1 MKHMASDFLRRLPL
15 FAGLPEADF
24 EALWRQIR
32 PLTLRGGEWLMREGE
47 RADSAYVVL
56 EGEVEI
62 TKQSGERQVF
72 VALCGPGEIIGE
84 MALLEQAPR
93 SASGRAQSDSQ
104 LLVIGEHAFKQVLRA
119 SPTAALSLLSKVMA
133 RLRSNEALLRQSEK
147 MATLGT
153 LAAGLAHELNNP
165 AAAVHRG
172 SALLGS
178 TLLTWQRL
186 TSELSALQWDANQ
199 AAALRAL
206 QAASPVRAASPAT
219 QPDALARA
227 DAERAL
233 QEWLEA
239 AGIGQAWELA
249 PALAASGYDAPMVE
263 TLTRPFAKT
272 QMPLVVRWL
281 AAGCSTHALLDEVHT
296 SARRMSEIVKA
307 VKAYTWLDQAPLQQ
321 MDVREGIENTLTILR
336 HKINPGVSITRDY
349 APDLPRVE
357 AYASEPNQVWTNLID
372 NALDAMDGHG
382 ILTLRAAVEDG
393 AFVLEI
399 TDSGPGIP
407 PEIQARIFDPFFTTK
422 APGSGTGLGL
432 HIANNIIQRHHGKM
446 EVVSKPGATTFRVTL
461 PTRTGRS

>member
-1 MKHMASDFLRRLPL
+1 MKHMAPDFLRRLPL
-15 FAGLPEADF
+15 FADLPEADF
-24 EALWRQIR
+24 EALWRQAQ

-47 RADSAYVVL
+47 RTDAAYVVL
-56 EGEVEI
+56 EGEIEI
-62 TKQSGERQVF
+62 TKQSGGRQVF

-104 LLVIGEHAFKQVLRA
+104 LLAIDERAFKQALRA
-119 SPTAALSLLSKVMA
+119 SPATALSLLNKVIA

-165 AAAVHRG
+165 AAAVQRG
-172 SALLGS
+172 SALLGPA
-178 TLLTWQRL
+178 LLNWQRL
-186 TSELSALQWDANQ
+186 TSELGAPQCDANQ
-199 AAALRAL
+199 AAVLRAL
-206 QAASPVRAASPAT
+206 QEALPGRAAGAA
-219 QPDALARA
+219 QLDALARA

-249 PALAASGYDAPMVE
+249 PALAAYGYDAPTVE
-263 TLTRPFAKT
+263 TLIRPFAKT
-272 QMPLVVRWL
+272 QMPLVIRWL

-307 VKAYTWLDQAPLQQ
+307 VKAYTWLDQAPVQQ

-336 HKINPGVSITRDY
+336 HKLKPGISITRDY

-357 AYASEPNQVWTNLID
+357 AFASELNQVWTNLID

-382 ILTLRAAVEDG
+382 MLTLRAALEDG
-393 AFVLEI
+393 AFVVEI
-399 TDSGPGIP
+399 ADSGPGIP

-432 HIANNIIQRHHGKM
+432 HIANNIIQRHHGKI
-446 EVVSKPGATTFRVTL
+446 EVASKPGATTFRVTL
-461 PTRTGRS
+461 PTRPGPS